1 MNREAAKS
9 SSAAETGRGF
19 AGRKVLA
26 LESRRAAE
34 MAKLIA
40 NSGGEAIIAPSMKE
54 VPLQSNQAALD
65 FASILLAGKVD
76 VIILLTGG
84 GTRTLARVIES
95 KHPRE
100 EFVRALSKVT
110 TIARGPKPVSALKE
124 LGVNASVAVP
134 EPNTWR
140 EVLAEIDARS
150 VPLRGRSVAVQ
161 EYGAPNPE
169 LVSGLKERGAQVLQV
184 PVYEWELPDDLEP
197 LRSAIHSVVAGAVQ
211 IALFTTSVQVRH
223 MLEVARQMGLEDKVR
238 AAFGRMMVG
247 SIGPV
252 TSEELRGH
260 GIHVDLEPTHPKMG
274 FLVKE
279 AADRAA
285 AILGK
290 STSTTHGR
298 RSC

>member
-1 MNREAAKS
+1 MNREAAKT
-9 SSAAETGRGF
+9 SSAAGRERGF

-54 VPLQSNQAALD
+54 VPVESNQSALD
-65 FASILLAGKVD
+65 FASTLLAGKVD
-76 VIILLTGG
+76 VIIFLTGG

-95 KHPRE
+95 KYPRE
-100 EFVRALSKVT
+100 EFMRALAKVT
-110 TIARGPKPVSALKE
+110 TIARGPKPVAALKD
-124 LGVNASVAVP
+124 LGVNARVAVP

-150 VPLRGRSVAVQ
+150 VPLRGRTVAVQ

-197 LRSAIHSVVAGAVQ
+197 LRSAIHRVVAGSVP

-238 AAFGRMMVG
+238 AAFVGMMVG

-279 AADRAA
+279 AAECAA
-285 AILGK
+285 EILGK
-290 STSTTHGR
+290 GASTTHSR